1 MRKAVQLV
9 LCILAVA
16 SLIVTGVA
24 FYQIVLASTI
34 HGAPVRFINATAG
47 PYSVKVALYNDPI
60 NAGDAIPFN
69 IAVAPGTSGPLTYQ
83 VTASPGAGVPASV
96 AQGDVNA
103 QQNTPYGVPGS
114 ISFVTRGPWTL
125 NIAIAGPAGQGTATI
140 PLTAVAPPPMPG
152 WLAWNIGLLPVYGLL
167 VFWFVQRRRKADGG
181 AEKDMGEKRPAPEA
195 TMKEGFVDGAT
206 R

>member
-1 MRKAVQLV
+1 MRKMIQLT

-34 HGAPVRFINATAG
+34 HGAPVRFIDATAG
-47 PYSVKVALYNDPI
+47 PYSIKVALYNDPI

-69 IAVAPGTSGPLTYQ
+69 IAVAPGTPGLLTYQ
-83 VTASPGAGVPASV
+83 VTASPGPGVPGSL

-103 QQNTPYGVPGS
+103 QQSTSYGVPGS
-114 ISFVTRGPWTL
+114 ITFVTRGSWTL
-125 NIAIAGPAGQGTATI
+125 NIVIQGPAGQGEASL
-140 PLTAVAPPPMPG
+140 PLTAVAPPAIPG

-167 VFWFVQRRRKADGG
+167 IFWFVQARRKSSAGS
-181 AEKDMGEKRPAPEA
+181 EKDMGEERPAPQEM
-195 TMKEGFVDGAT
+195 MKGVS
-206 R
+206 